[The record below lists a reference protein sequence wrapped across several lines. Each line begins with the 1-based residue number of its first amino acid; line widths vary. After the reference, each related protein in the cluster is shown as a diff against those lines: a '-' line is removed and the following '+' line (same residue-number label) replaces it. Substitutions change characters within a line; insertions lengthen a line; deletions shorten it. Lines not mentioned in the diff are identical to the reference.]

1 MQSTEP
7 RFTKDLSNVDHT
19 LTKEL
24 TILTSD
30 LNNLTFEESM
40 TKVKSIIEDETI
52 YMSERSRQ
60 KYRNE
65 LSRIQGKSQLQFYI
79 YNKILAGS
87 GQSVI

>member
-1 MQSTEP
+1 MQNTE
-7 RFTKDLSNVDHT
+7 RRLTKDLSTVDHT

-24 TILTSD
+24 KIVSSD
-30 LNNLTFEESM
+30 INNLTFEESM
-40 TKVKSIIEDETI
+40 KKVKSIIEDETI

-65 LSRIQGKSQLQFYI
+65 LNRIHGKIQLQTYI

-87 GQSVI
+87 GLGVI